1 VAEALECIGGNGYVE
16 ESPLPRLYRDV
27 PLNSLWEGPGNVQ
40 CLDVL
45 RALHKDPE
53 TMTAVLQELTA
64 AQGGFG
70 PFDDFVKKLETEL
83 RDPSE
88 LEMRARRVVEDL
100 ALALQGAI
108 LVQHAPSAVAYAF
121 CISRLTGDRR
131 LALGTLPAGTD
142 FDTLIERSRPKLS
155 D

>member
-1 VAEALECIGGNGYVE
+1 
-16 ESPLPRLYRDV
+16 
-27 PLNSLWEGPGNVQ
+27 
-40 CLDVL
+40 
-45 RALHKDPE
+45 
-53 TMTAVLQELTA
+53 MTAILQELTA

-70 PFDDFVKKLETEL
+70 PFDDFVRKLETEL
-83 RDPSE
+83 HDPSE

-121 CISRLTGDRR
+121 CLSRLAGDRR
-131 LALGTLPAGTD
+131 LAFGTLSAGTD

-155 D
+155 E